1 MNPLVWVE
9 RTAVGITAASTPIA
23 EISGSA
29 TVEEH
34 FPKQEISW
42 MVTIRFS
49 MKGSRPY
56 VSEVDF

>member
-1 MNPLVWVE
+1 M
-9 RTAVGITAASTPIA
+9 GITAASTPIA